1 MIRRRVFGVGR
12 WIATLYTVFF
22 ALIVLLEGV
31 FGSGVE
37 IEEGQEWEGFA
48 VGVLAVAALAAVAVS
63 WLRPHLATRVLLAA
77 GLVGAAVALIT
88 AGSNYWL
95 AIGAAGGPYL
105 LGAALTA
112 LGSPGD

>member
-1 MIRRRVFGVGR
+1 MIRRRTFWAGR
-12 WIATLYTVFF
+12 WIATLYTTFF
-22 ALIVLLEGV
+22 ALIVLLETL

-48 VGVLAVAALAAVAVS
+48 VGALAVAAVAAVAVS

-77 GLVGAAVALIT
+77 GLVGAAVALVT

-112 LGSPGD
+112 LGSPSD